1 MQKVPGLLRG
11 EGFKGTCPAN
21 SRKMYLY
28 KAVFLLFHDDNKWR
42 FGSTCC
48 FLFQLLGFLRFHIN
62 FSGEGQD
69 TSLNQSRGELS
80 NGRQDK
86 EVKELR
92 DNPGIFETTRVGRV
106 KGFGREEVGEMEAQ
120 L

>member
-1 MQKVPGLLRG
+1 MFSP
-11 EGFKGTCPAN
+11 
-21 SRKMYLY
+21 
-28 KAVFLLFHDDNKWR
+28 
-42 FGSTCC
+42 
-48 FLFQLLGFLRFHIN
+48 FQLVGFLRFHIYK
-62 FSGEGQD
+62 FSGPRGQD
-69 TSLNQSRGELS
+69 TSLNRSLGVKLS

-106 KGFGREEVGEMEAQ
+106 KGEGSGRKWGEMEAQ

>member
-1 MQKVPGLLRG
+1 MFFPISIGWI
-11 EGFKGTCPAN
+11 FT
-21 SRKMYLY
+21 
-28 KAVFLLFHDDNKWR
+28 
-42 FGSTCC
+42 
-48 FLFQLLGFLRFHIN
+48 FHIN
-62 FSGEGQD
+62 FSREDRTHLEIAGPGC
-69 TSLNQSRGELS
+69 ELS

-106 KGFGREEVGEMEAQ
+106 KGESREEVGEMEAQ